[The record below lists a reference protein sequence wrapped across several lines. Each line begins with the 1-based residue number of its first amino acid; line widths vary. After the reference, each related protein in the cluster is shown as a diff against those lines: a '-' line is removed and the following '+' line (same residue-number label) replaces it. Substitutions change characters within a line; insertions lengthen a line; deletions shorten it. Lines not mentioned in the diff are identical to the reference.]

1 MKNNNFMKIKNKSFS
16 EKSKKWLKRHLDDEY
31 VIKSSKDNFRS
42 RAAYKLIEIIEK
54 YRLLDGLEKALDIGS
69 APGSWSEVLKS
80 RGKNLKKIVAL
91 DLLDMNPIRNVDV
104 YKVDFLSEECSEIL
118 AKYDKFDLIVSDIS
132 PNLSGNRSSDFLL
145 SLELLENVVDFALK
159 ELKPGGNMV
168 SKYFRSGDISE
179 VIQKC
184 KKHFQKVTSF
194 KPKSSRKESSEIYL
208 ICLEKKSP
216 ND

>member
-1 MKNNNFMKIKNKSFS
+1 MKIKNKSFS
-16 EKSKKWLKRHLDDEY
+16 DKSKKWLKRHLEDEY

-104 YKVDFLSEECSEIL
+104 YKVDFLSDKCSQIL

-132 PNLSGNRSSDFLL
+132 PNLSGNKSSDFLL

-179 VIQKC
+179 VILC
-184 KKHFQKVTSF
+184 LLYTS
-194 KPKSSRKESSEIYL
+194 P
-208 ICLEKKSP
+208 SP
-216 ND
+216 RD

>member
-16 EKSKKWLKRHLDDEY
+16 DKSKKWLKRHLEDEY

-104 YKVDFLSEECSEIL
+104 YKVDFLSDECSEIL

-179 VIQKC
+179 VIQTC
-184 KKHFQKVTSF
+184 KKHFKKVTSF

-208 ICLEKKSP
+208 VCLEKKSP
-216 ND
+216 ID

>member
-16 EKSKKWLKRHLDDEY
+16 DKSKKWLKRHLEDEY

-54 YRLLDGLEKALDIGS
+54 YKLLDGLEKALDIGS
-69 APGSWSEVLKS
+69 APGSWSEVLKFH
-80 RGKNLKKIVAL
+80 GKNLKKIVAL

-104 YKVDFLSEECSEIL
+104 YKVDFLSDECSKIL

-179 VIQKC
+179 VIQTC
-184 KKHFQKVTSF
+184 KKHFKKVTSF
-194 KPKSSRKESSEIYL
+194 KPKSSRKDSSEIYL

-216 ND
+216 ID

>member
-16 EKSKKWLKRHLDDEY
+16 DKSKKWLKRHLEDEY

-54 YRLLDGLEKALDIGS
+54 YKLLDGLEKALDIGS

-104 YKVDFLSEECSEIL
+104 YKVDFLSDKCSKIL

-179 VIQKC
+179 VILTC
-184 KKHFQKVTSF
+184 KKHFKKVTSF

-208 ICLEKKSP
+208 VCLEKKSP
-216 ND
+216 ID

>member
-16 EKSKKWLKRHLDDEY
+16 DKSKKWLKRHLEDEY

-80 RGKNLKKIVAL
+80 RGKNLKTIVAI

-104 YKVDFLSEECSEIL
+104 YKVDFLSDKCSKIL

-179 VIQKC
+179 VNTWFVLKIS
-184 KKHFQKVTSF
+184 HL
-194 KPKSSRKESSEIYL
+194 L
-208 ICLEKKSP
+208 IDI
-216 ND
+216 N

>member
-16 EKSKKWLKRHLDDEY
+16 DKSKKWLKRHLEDEY

-54 YRLLDGLEKALDIGS
+54 YRLLDGLEKVLDIGS

-104 YKVDFLSEECSEIL
+104 YKVDFLSDECSEIL

-132 PNLSGNRSSDFLL
+132 PNLSGNKSSDFLL

-159 ELKPGGNMV
+159 ELNPGGNMV

-179 VIQKC
+179 VIQAC
-184 KKHFQKVTSF
+184 KKHFKKVTSF

>member
-16 EKSKKWLKRHLDDEY
+16 DKSKKWLKRHLEDEY

-69 APGSWSEVLKS
+69 APGSWSEALKS

-104 YKVDFLSEECSEIL
+104 YKVDFLSDECSEIL

-159 ELKPGGNMV
+159 ELNPGGNMV

-179 VIQKC
+179 VIQTC
-184 KKHFQKVTSF
+184 KKHFKKVTSY

-208 ICLEKKSP
+208 VCLEKKSP
-216 ND
+216 ID

>member
-16 EKSKKWLKRHLDDEY
+16 DKSKKWLKRHLEDEY

-69 APGSWSEVLKS
+69 APGSWSEVLKF

-104 YKVDFLSEECSEIL
+104 YKVDFLSDECSKIL

-168 SKYFRSGDISE
+168 SKYFRSGDISK
-179 VIQKC
+179 VILTC
-184 KKHFQKVTSF
+184 KKHFKKVTSF

-208 ICLEKKSP
+208 VCLEKKSP
-216 ND
+216 ID

>member
-16 EKSKKWLKRHLDDEY
+16 DKSKKWLKRHLEDEY

-54 YRLLDGLEKALDIGS
+54 YRLLDGSEKALDIGS

-91 DLLDMNPIRNVDV
+91 DLLDMRPIKNVDV
-104 YKVDFLSEECSEIL
+104 YKVDFLSHECAKIL

-145 SLELLENVVDFALK
+145 SLELLENVVEFTLK

-168 SKYFRSGDISE
+168 
-179 VIQKC
+179 
-184 KKHFQKVTSF
+184 
-194 KPKSSRKESSEIYL
+194 P
-208 ICLEKKSP
+208 
-216 ND
+216 

>member
-16 EKSKKWLKRHLDDEY
+16 DKSKKWLKRHLEDEY

-104 YKVDFLSEECSEIL
+104 YKVDFLSDKCSKIL
-118 AKYDKFDLIVSDIS
+118 AKYDKFDLIVSDICLLYTS
-132 PNLSGNRSSDFLL
+132 P
-145 SLELLENVVDFALK
+145 
-159 ELKPGGNMV
+159 
-168 SKYFRSGDISE
+168 
-179 VIQKC
+179 
-184 KKHFQKVTSF
+184 
-194 KPKSSRKESSEIYL
+194 
-208 ICLEKKSP
+208 SP
-216 ND
+216 RD

>member
-16 EKSKKWLKRHLDDEY
+16 DKSKKWLKRHLEDEY

-54 YRLLDGLEKALDIGS
+54 YRVLDGLEKALDIGS

-91 DLLDMNPIRNVDV
+91 DLLDMKPISNVDV
-104 YKVDFLSEECSEIL
+104 YKVDFLSDKCSEIL
-118 AKYDKFDLIVSDIS
+118 AKYDKFDLVVSDIS

-179 VIQKC
+179 VRLTC
-184 KKHFQKVTSF
+184 KKHFKKVTSF
-194 KPKSSRKESSEIYL
+194 
-208 ICLEKKSP
+208 
-216 ND
+216 

>member
-16 EKSKKWLKRHLDDEY
+16 DKSKKWLKRHLEDEY

-54 YRLLDGLEKALDIGS
+54 YKLLDGLEKALDIGS
-69 APGSWSEVLKS
+69 APGSWCEVLKF

-91 DLLDMNPIRNVDV
+91 DLINMKPIRNVDV
-104 YKVDFLSEECSEIL
+104 YKVDFLSDECSEIL

-132 PNLSGNRSSDFLL
+132 PNLSGNKSSDFLL

-159 ELKPGGNMV
+159 ELNPGGNMV

-179 VIQKC
+179 VIQTC
-184 KKHFQKVTSF
+184 KKHFKKVTSF

-216 ND
+216 ID